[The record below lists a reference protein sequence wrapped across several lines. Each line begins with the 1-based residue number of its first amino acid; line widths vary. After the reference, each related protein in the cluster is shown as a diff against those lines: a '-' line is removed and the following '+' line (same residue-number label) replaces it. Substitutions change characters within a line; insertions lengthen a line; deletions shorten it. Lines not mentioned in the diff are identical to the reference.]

1 MNGVISGNFNT
12 TKTLTLVTANSPV
25 SVRISAENEES
36 ENPTEVVI
44 RTDNAFAAVPLIR
57 SLFH

>member
-12 TKTLTLVTANSPV
+12 TKSLTLVTTNFPV
-25 SVRISAENEES
+25 SVRVSAGNGES
-36 ENPTEVVI
+36 EKPTEVVI

>member
-12 TKTLTLVTANSPV
+12 TNSLTLVTTNSPV
-25 SVRISAENEES
+25 TVRVGAWNRES
-36 ENPTEVVI
+36 EKPTEVVI
-44 RTDNAFAAVPLIR
+44 QTDNAFAAVPLIH

>member
-12 TKTLTLVTANSPV
+12 TNSLTLVTTNSPV
-25 SVRISAENEES
+25 SVRVGAGNGES
-36 ENPTEVVI
+36 KKPTEVVI